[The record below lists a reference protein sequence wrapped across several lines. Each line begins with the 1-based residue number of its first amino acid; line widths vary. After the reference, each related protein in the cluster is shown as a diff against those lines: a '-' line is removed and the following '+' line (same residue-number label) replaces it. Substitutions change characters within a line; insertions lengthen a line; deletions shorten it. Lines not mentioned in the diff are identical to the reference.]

1 MIKIIFNI
9 FCKNKSVHKMIFEIT
24 KLKNLRISFHK
35 YKCMFYLK
43 DSPLPAF
50 MMQSILM
57 AKNQFKSNNCEKIF
71 GIECNW
77 NNIDQFCKYAHQQT
91 WKLKSTTLLVWGW
104 FQYRGSKYQTVY
116 HKKIIGIH
124 IIYTGMFICF
134 FLEATF
140 CTLQC
145 CYLLILK
152 KDLFIFIALVIL
164 FFLDQHALV
173 PLTTG
178 VYINSNRLLCA

>member
-77 NNIDQFCKYAHQQT
+77 NNIDQFCKYAHKQT

-116 HKKIIGIH
+116 HKKNNWNS
-124 IIYTGMFICF
+124 Y
-134 FLEATF
+134 
-140 CTLQC
+140 
-145 CYLLILK
+145 YLYWN
-152 KDLFIFIALVIL
+152 VHL
-164 FFLDQHALV
+164 FFSRSNILHPAMLLFTDIEK
-173 PLTTG
+173 G
-178 VYINSNRLLCA
+178 FIYIHYPCYSLFSRSTCIGTFNNRCLH